1 MDISVGCRV
10 QMKKNHPCGC
20 NVFLVTRIGM
30 DFKIKCQQCG
40 REIMMPRSSCEKGI
54 KKVLSYPE
62 NGGENHV

>member
-62 NGGENHV
+62 NGGEKHV